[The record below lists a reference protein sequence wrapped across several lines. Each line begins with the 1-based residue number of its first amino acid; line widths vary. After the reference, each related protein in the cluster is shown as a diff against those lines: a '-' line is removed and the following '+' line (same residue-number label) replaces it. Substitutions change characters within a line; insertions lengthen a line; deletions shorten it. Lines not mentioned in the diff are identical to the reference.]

1 MATAERNQYDGFATE
16 YASYGDVPDMK
27 LEIDLVQTAL
37 GDCTGLTVLD
47 LGGGSGLHARSAA
60 GAGAARVDVVDISAE
75 MLRVGQELEET
86 LGRNDRV
93 RYLQADAARPL
104 AEQINKTEED
114 FKRQQQYDI
123 VMANWLLDHAT
134 SEEDLRGMWANVAAA
149 LKPGGKFIGVRVRCI
164 RAPYLQYGKY
174 GVIFSEYE
182 EIPGPGWK
190 YKVSFKLNNTPVS
203 FEATSMESTLNLDHS
218 IPQGLGMGDFSVL
231 PHEESKVVKE
241 DLEYWADHLKNPS
254 FVVVVGTKK

>member
-27 LEIDLVQTAL
+27 LEIELVRTAL

-60 GAGAARVDVVDISAE
+60 ELGATLVDVVDISAE

-86 LGRNDRV
+86 LGRRYRI

-104 AEQINKTEED
+104 VEQIKTEE
-114 FKRQQQYDI
+114 FKGRYDI

-134 SEEDLRGMWANVAAA
+134 SEEDLRGMWTNIASA
-149 LKPGGKFIGVRVRCI
+149 LKPGGRFIGVRVRSI

-203 FEATSMESTLNLDHS
+203 FEATSMESTLNLDHT
-218 IPQGLGMGDFSVL
+218 IPKELGLDDFSVV
-231 PHEESKVVKE
+231 PDEESKVVKE
-241 DLEYWADHLKNPS
+241 DFEYWADHLKDPS